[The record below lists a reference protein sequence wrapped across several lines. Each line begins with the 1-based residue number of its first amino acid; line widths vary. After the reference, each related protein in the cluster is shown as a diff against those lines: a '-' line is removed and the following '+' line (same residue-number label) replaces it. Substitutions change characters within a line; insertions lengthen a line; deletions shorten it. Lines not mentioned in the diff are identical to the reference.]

1 MNGDADEKER
11 KLFAWPV
18 NKIQGELWETEFS
31 VVFHLTTA
39 VHNFDSRL
47 VLN

>member
-1 MNGDADEKER
+1 MMRRRKKEKI
-11 KLFAWPV
+11 FAWPV

-31 VVFHLTTA
+31 VVFHLITA

>member
-1 MNGDADEKER
+1 MMMRR
-11 KLFAWPV
+11 KKQIFAWPV
-18 NKIQGELWETEFS
+18 NKIQGELRETEFS

-39 VHNFDSRL
+39 VHNFDSKL

>member
-1 MNGDADEKER
+1 MYGDEEVKER
-11 KLFAWPV
+11 KIFTCPV
-18 NKIQGELWETEFS
+18 NKIQEELWETEFS
-31 VVFHLTTA
+31 VVFHLSTA

>member
-1 MNGDADEKER
+1 MYDDEEEKER
-11 KLFAWPV
+11 K
-18 NKIQGELWETEFS
+18 NNNIQGELWETEFS